1 MKTNVI
7 FNRGVLAA
15 LALAAV
21 GCGDPEVTECQSGI
35 FDGSNCVITECAEGQ
50 VPEGDHC
57 VTPVDV
63 SAPQTS
69 AIPGTGTYAAE
80 VTVTLSSNEPATIY
94 YTTNG
99 SDPTTASTSGESPV
113 QVTVSQTGD
122 LKFFGVDASGN
133 TESVVSVGY
142 TIDDSPPSQ
151 VSNFSGTLNGA
162 DVALSWTNPS
172 DADLQEVLVVR
183 SVATAVAGFT
193 PAAESTYDVGDVVAP
208 NVVVAYRGTAQNST
222 DTGARAGE
230 NHYAAYTRDSSGNYS
245 LPATTSV
252 DAPFDNGQQAT
263 IEVHLAAQQVIVT
276 KQPKDVRLAP
286 AGTFQVGSTDA
297 EVDMGVTSTSGKVL
311 TNLKLVVSAIDGAD
325 ADGNAVV
332 ESDPAL
338 HFGLAVPIGG
348 DAISKLKLANVGGTD
363 PITITFEVYSDPVL
377 VGPGNSGNSGGYK
390 MVDPRSGTIIEM
402 PCEVYGPSPNNPQR
416 CSYAGI
422 TRAPNSSTFYAGF
435 RQAPHVIAF
444 DPVGDTRVVSAP
456 LSANVHSAVTS
467 VAVTP
472 DGNTVLA
479 LLNDGQHWNPN
490 SNPFAWSWTGNS
502 VQVVR
507 LNASDLS
514 EIDRVTLISDGVDP
528 IVGRGLAVDGG
539 GTFAAAAVFGPND
552 RRIYRINLAAFN
564 VNNQVTVGGTAR
576 INSVAI
582 SNDGSDIYIGM
593 NSGTG
598 ADVMGKWSP
607 PAAIT
612 NIDLPTAG
620 NSPRMGRMK
629 FGPDGRLYL
638 NMRQGTPSG
647 VYAFDTNTQTFSQI
661 TGQAA
666 RASALSPDGTSLFTI
681 DDQFPPTVRI
691 IDVETTSIIS
701 ATQLD
706 TEFSL
711 GRGHFCG
718 EWIEP

>member
-1 MKTNVI
+1 MKTNVN
-7 FNRGVLAA
+7 FRRGVLAA
-15 LALAAV
+15 IALVAV

-35 FDGSNCVITECAEGQ
+35 FDGSNCVITECPDGQ
-50 VPEGDHC
+50 VPQGDHC

-69 AIPGTGTYAAE
+69 AIPGAGTFAAE

-122 LKFFGVDASGN
+122 LKFFAVDAAGN
-133 TESVVSVGY
+133 AESIVSVGY
-142 TIDDSPPSQ
+142 IIDDSPPSQ
-151 VSNFSGTLNGA
+151 VSNFTGMLNGA
-162 DVALSWTNPS
+162 DVALSWTNPA
-172 DADLQEVLVVR
+172 DADLQGVLVVR
-183 SVATAVAGFT
+183 SVATPVAGFT

-208 NVVVAYRGTAQNST
+208 NVEVAYRGTAQNFT
-222 DTGARAGE
+222 DTRAHAGE
-230 NHYAAYTRDSSGNYS
+230 NHYAAYTRDASGNYS
-245 LPATTSV
+245 LPAATSV

-276 KQPKDVRLAP
+276 QQPKDVRLLP
-286 AGTFQVGSTDA
+286 TGTFQEGATNA
-297 EVDMGVTSTSGKVL
+297 EVDMGVESTSGKVL

-325 ADGNAVV
+325 ADGNAAVDA
-332 ESDPAL
+332 DPAL

-348 DAISKLKLANVGGTD
+348 GATSKLKLANVGGTD
-363 PITITFEVYSDPVL
+363 PISITFEVYSDPVL
-377 VGPGNSGNSGGYK
+377 VGPGNSGQSGGYK

-435 RQAPHVIAF
+435 RQSPHVIAF

-490 SNPFAWSWTGNS
+490 SGPGNWAFTGS
-502 VQVVR
+502 LVQIVR

-514 EIDRVTLISDGVDP
+514 EIDRLTLVSDGVDP

-552 RRIYRINLAAFN
+552 RRVYRINLAAFN
-564 VNNQVTVGGTAR
+564 VNNQTTVAGTTR
-576 INSVAI
+576 INSIAI
-582 SNDGSDIYIGM
+582 SNDGSDVYLGYRD
-593 NSGTG
+593 GTG
-598 ADVMGKWSP
+598 ADAMGKWSP
-607 PAAIT
+607 PAAIV

-620 NSPRMGRMK
+620 SSPRMGRMK

-638 NMRQGTPSG
+638 SMRAGTPQG
-647 VYAFDTNTQTFSQI
+647 VFAFDPNSQMFAQI

-666 RASALSPDGTSLFTI
+666 RASALSPDGTRLFTV
-681 DDQFPPTVRI
+681 DDQFPPSVRI
-691 IDVETTSIIS
+691 IDVATTSIVS